1 MSAAASV
8 GSAIADLRHAVRSL
22 RRAPAFTVA
31 AVLTMALGVGV
42 NSVIF
47 SAVNGVL
54 LRPLAYPHPDKLVDL
69 WESEGRDTE
78 RSVTRGGNTVSAA
91 NLMDYRR
98 ENTVFSAMAAY
109 ALAPANL
116 TGAAAPR
123 RVWTERVTADFFDV
137 LGAPPALGRTMRAG
151 EDLFGAPRVTVLS
164 HELWRELGG
173 DTAVIGRSIRLDDQ
187 PYEVIGVLHPGFQ
200 APNRDALGEVI
211 AAYLPAAYPPAL
223 LSGEGHGDHEL
234 SVVARLKPGVS
245 PELAQADL
253 TRISSALSTAY
264 PGTNRGVSAIIRP
277 LRDAMVGQVRT
288 PLLVLLGAVA
298 FVGLIMC
305 ANLANLLLMR
315 AVGRRREVSV
325 RVALG
330 ASRSRIARSIVAQ
343 SVVVAAAG
351 WVAGIV
357 LGLVLQAALL
367 RMAPPGLPRLDAITF
382 DLRVFLVTAGL
393 ALAAGVA
400 FGALPAWQ
408 ASGAQPAQSLRDGE
422 RQVSGASVLR
432 WQRGLV
438 IAEVALSFVLLVGGG
453 LLLRSFASVMGVTLG
468 FRTDRVLAVGVTLPG
483 TRYPD
488 ADARL
493 RFFESLEQRLQG
505 TPGIGAVAF
514 ANRLPMR
521 GGWRSGLYTDGSTR
535 DSTGPS
541 RDTDIQAV
549 SPEFFATF
557 GIALLRGRGFTP
569 ADRKG
574 GLPVGIVN
582 QAFARTFFPNADPIG
597 HRFRRGSPAPWI
609 TIVGVVADLRRGGKT
624 APLAPEAYLPAAQ
637 TDLYPVALGDLA
649 VRTERDPYALL
660 PIIREAVLAIDPEQP
675 VANVRTMDE
684 IVSRS
689 LAMRRFETLLL
700 VLFAATALGL
710 ATVGVFGVVS
720 YAATQRTR
728 EFGIRVALGARSAQV
743 LTQVLGQAGVLV
755 GAGLGIGAVVA
766 LWLTRFLE
774 NLLFDV
780 TPTDPA
786 TFGAVALVL
795 GGVAVAACAI
805 PARRAAGVDPVV
817 ALRHE

>member
-1 MSAAASV
+1 
-8 GSAIADLRHAVRSL
+8 
-22 RRAPAFTVA
+22 
-31 AVLTMALGVGV
+31 
-42 NSVIF
+42 
-47 SAVNGVL
+47 
-54 LRPLAYPHPDKLVDL
+54 
-69 WESEGRDTE
+69 
-78 RSVTRGGNTVSAA
+78 
-91 NLMDYRR
+91 
-98 ENTVFSAMAAY
+98 
-109 ALAPANL
+109 
-116 TGAAAPR
+116 
-123 RVWTERVTADFFDV
+123 
-137 LGAPPALGRTMRAG
+137 
-151 EDLFGAPRVTVLS
+151 
-164 HELWRELGG
+164 
-173 DTAVIGRSIRLDDQ
+173 
-187 PYEVIGVLHPGFQ
+187 
-200 APNRDALGEVI
+200 
-211 AAYLPAAYPPAL
+211 
-223 LSGEGHGDHEL
+223 
-234 SVVARLKPGVS
+234 
-245 PELAQADL
+245 
-253 TRISSALSTAY
+253 
-264 PGTNRGVSAIIRP
+264 
-277 LRDAMVGQVRT
+277 
-288 PLLVLLGAVA
+288 
-298 FVGLIMC
+298 
-305 ANLANLLLMR
+305 
-315 AVGRRREVSV
+315 
-325 RVALG
+325 
-330 ASRSRIARSIVAQ
+330 
-343 SVVVAAAG
+343 
-351 WVAGIV
+351 
-357 LGLVLQAALL
+357 
-367 RMAPPGLPRLDAITF
+367 
-382 DLRVFLVTAGL
+382 
-393 ALAAGVA
+393 
-400 FGALPAWQ
+400 
-408 ASGAQPAQSLRDGE
+408 
-422 RQVSGASVLR
+422 
-432 WQRGLV
+432 
-438 IAEVALSFVLLVGGG
+438 VGGG

-521 GGWRSGLYTDGSTR
+521 GGWRSGLYTDGSPR

-549 SPEFFATF
+549 SPGYFATF

-574 GLPVGIVN
+574 GLPVGMVN

-637 TDLYPVALGDLA
+637 TDLYPVPLGDVA

-660 PIIREAVLAIDPEQP
+660 PTIREAVLAIDPEQP

-700 VLFAATALGL
+700 ALFAATALAL

-728 EFGIRVALGARSAQV
+728 EFGIRVALGARSGQV
-743 LTQVLGQAGVLV
+743 LRQVLGQAGVLV

-786 TFGAVALVL
+786 TFVAVALVL